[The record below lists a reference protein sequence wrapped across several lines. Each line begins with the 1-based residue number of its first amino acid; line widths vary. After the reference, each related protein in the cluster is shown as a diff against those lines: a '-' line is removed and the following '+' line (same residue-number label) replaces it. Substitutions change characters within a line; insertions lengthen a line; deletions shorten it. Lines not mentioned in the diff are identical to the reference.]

1 MSIKQPNE
9 EIAIR
14 FRALGG
20 DSFCG
25 DSGCHWVTDNA
36 TILCLVDGVGHG
48 EAAAYA
54 AGQSLIYVA
63 DNLDKP
69 IEEIISGCNSFI
81 RDTRGV
87 AMGIAAIRHSSK
99 IIEFAGV
106 GNIHG
111 IFSSDRESRLF
122 SNPGIVGAGFNKVN
136 VYTTNFTNNAMAAL
150 FTDGITN
157 DVYKVI
163 DRLSDKHDLDYI
175 ASTVERECGK
185 DEDDVGMLLYR
196 IA

>member
-1 MSIKQPNE
+1 MSAKQPNE
-9 EIAIR
+9 EIILR
-14 FRALGG
+14 CRALGG

-25 DSGCHWVTDNA
+25 DSGHHWVTDNT

-48 EAAAYA
+48 EGAQHAANK
-54 AGQSLIYVA
+54 SLMHVA

-69 IEEIISGCNSFI
+69 MEEIIRGCDSFI

-87 AMGIAAIRHSSK
+87 AMGVAAIRHHTK

-111 IFSSDRESRLF
+111 IFSGDRASRLF
-122 SNPGIVGAGFNKVN
+122 ANPGIVGTGFKKVN
-136 VYTTNFTNNAMAAL
+136 ICTTNFTDNAMVAL
-150 FTDGITN
+150 FTDGVTN
-157 DVYKVI
+157 DVYKI
-163 DRLSDKHDLDYI
+163 MEQLSDKQDLDFV

-196 IA
+196 MG